1 MLATIVVVV
10 ISLVL
15 IAIALVV
22 FFRWRSSTSHVR
34 MRNKMG
40 VRSISSVGISAQAPK
55 VDGASIGNASY
66 SATGTTSS
74 GTSNAQ
80 RNRFLAVGIIVAAAF
95 SALAVKLFGFRW

>member
-40 VRSISSVGISAQAPK
+40 VRSISSVGISAQAPILRRALPHR
-55 VDGASIGNASY
+55 VRPMP
-66 SATGTTSS
+66 SAIVSLRSGSS
-74 GTSNAQ
+74 LRLPSV
-80 RNRFLAVGIIVAAAF
+80 RLP
-95 SALAVKLFGFRW
+95 

>member
-55 VDGASIGNASY
+55 VDGASIIIYCVSK
-66 SATGTTSS
+66 
-74 GTSNAQ
+74 
-80 RNRFLAVGIIVAAAF
+80 AVLF
-95 SALAVKLFGFRW
+95 S

>member
-10 ISLVL
+10 ISLVF

-40 VRSISSVGISAQAPK
+40 VRSHFF
-55 VDGASIGNASY
+55 
-66 SATGTTSS
+66 S
-74 GTSNAQ
+74 GY
-80 RNRFLAVGIIVAAAF
+80 F
-95 SALAVKLFGFRW
+95 SASSKGRWRKHRQHFLFCDGHYLIGCS

>member
-40 VRSISSVGISAQAPK
+40 VRSISSVGISA
-55 VDGASIGNASY
+55 
-66 SATGTTSS
+66 
-74 GTSNAQ
+74 
-80 RNRFLAVGIIVAAAF
+80 
-95 SALAVKLFGFRW
+95 

>member
-40 VRSISSVGISAQAPK
+40 VRSCLL
-55 VDGASIGNASY
+55 Y
-66 SATGTTSS
+66 TSD
-74 GTSNAQ
+74 
-80 RNRFLAVGIIVAAAF
+80 AADE
-95 SALAVKLFGFRW
+95 L